1 MENKKEEKISWKE
14 VQEKLGQPTPKDK
27 IKMREGFGG
36 KMLSYID
43 ARYVMDVL
51 DDVVGCENWRDEYQ
65 VLNGNMFCGLSV
77 RVNGEWI
84 TKWDVGSESNIE
96 SEKGE
101 VSGAFKRAAVKWQIS
116 RDLYDEEPVA
126 KKSYTNNSSANSGSY
141 SDSDPSIVSFGKK
154 WKGKSW
160 SEVDDGYIMWGV
172 EKCNVPWQKEL
183 FEAERQRR
191 AMNQNDDEQENI
203 PF

>member
-1 MENKKEEKISWKE
+1 MPDKKEEKISWKE

-116 RDLYDEEPVA
+116 RDLYDEEPVPK
-126 KKSYTNNSSANSGSY
+126 KKSSKSYSSYSNDIPADCIGFGKHKGKAWTEIPTDYLQWLMDSDGTRDDTRALASNELENSANSQEE
-141 SDSDPSIVSFGKK
+141 P
-154 WKGKSW
+154 
-160 SEVDDGYIMWGV
+160 
-172 EKCNVPWQKEL
+172 
-183 FEAERQRR
+183 R
-191 AMNQNDDEQENI
+191 EQENI

>member
-1 MENKKEEKISWKE
+1 MPDKKEEKISWKE
-14 VQEKLGQPTPKDK
+14 VQEKLGKPTPKDK
-27 IKMREGFGG
+27 IKMREGFGD

-116 RDLYDEEPVA
+116 RDLYDEEPVPK
-126 KKSYTNNSSANSGSY
+126 KKSSKSYSSYSNDIPSDCIGFGKHKGKAWAEVPADYLQWLMDSDGTRDDTRALASDELERRANSQEE
-141 SDSDPSIVSFGKK
+141 P
-154 WKGKSW
+154 
-160 SEVDDGYIMWGV
+160 
-172 EKCNVPWQKEL
+172 
-183 FEAERQRR
+183 R
-191 AMNQNDDEQENI
+191 EQENI

>member
-1 MENKKEEKISWKE
+1 MPDKKEQKIGWSE
-14 VQEKLGQPTPKDK
+14 VQERLGQPTPKDK

-51 DDVVGCENWRDEYQ
+51 DEVVGCQNWKDEYQ
-65 VLNGNMFCGLSV
+65 VINGNMFCGLSI

-126 KKSYTNNSSANSGSY
+126 KKSRNNGY
-141 SDSDPSIVSFGKK
+141 STSKEIDPDCISFGKHIGQK
-154 WKGKSW
+154 WSAIPVSYLEWLVKNDGTK
-160 SEVDDGYIMWGV
+160 DDTRALASD
-172 EKCNVPWQKEL
+172 EL
-183 FEAERQRR
+183 ERRS
-191 AMNQNDDEQENI
+191 NDQTVYEQEDT